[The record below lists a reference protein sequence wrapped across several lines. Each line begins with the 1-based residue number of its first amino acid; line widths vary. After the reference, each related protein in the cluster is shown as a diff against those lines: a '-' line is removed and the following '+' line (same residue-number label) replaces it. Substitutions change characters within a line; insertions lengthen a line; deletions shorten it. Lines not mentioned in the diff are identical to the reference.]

1 MAINTSWGE
10 LGGDVVG
17 LGGGALGCGWEV
29 ISNWT
34 RELEMEKLE
43 GVVAIFSFVLY
54 RAAWSAKNRD
64 QN

>member
-34 RELEMEKLE
+34 RELEMERLE
-43 GVVAIFSFVLY
+43 GVVAIFSFAL
-54 RAAWSAKNRD
+54 
-64 QN
+64 